1 MDEVHDCICCNGC
14 DEGPIVGPRYRCV
27 DCIDDYSLCQT
38 CLDSKGHDLPN
49 HRMFQIS
56 PPWDIEKVLQSMTRE
71 ELAYIEDDMLVGAEL
86 RVLEIQVQLEKAKET
101 MCEQLQ
107 KEKLKASAVVDYL
120 RDRAQ
125 FLKNKI

>member
-1 MDEVHDCICCNGC
+1 
-14 DEGPIVGPRYRCV
+14 
-27 DCIDDYSLCQT
+27 
-38 CLDSKGHDLPN
+38 
-49 HRMFQIS
+49 MFQIS